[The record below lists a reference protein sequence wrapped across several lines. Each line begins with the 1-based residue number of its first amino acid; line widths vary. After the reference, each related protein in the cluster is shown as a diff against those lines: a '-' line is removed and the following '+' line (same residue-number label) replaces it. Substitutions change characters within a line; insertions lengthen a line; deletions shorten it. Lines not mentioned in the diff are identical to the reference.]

1 MSAHNDSHNSHA
13 HGADDH
19 GHGHD
24 DGAAQSTFGGYMTG
38 FVLSIILTAI
48 PFWLVMAK
56 VFDKPSTTAF
66 VVLGFAAVQIVVH
79 MVYFLHMNT
88 KSEGGWTLLALIFT
102 VMVVVIMLAGSL
114 WVMYHLNHNMMPVSA
129 HEMKNM
135 P

>member
-1 MSAHNDSHNSHA
+1 MSADNDTPA
-13 HGADDH
+13 HGAD

-24 DGAAQSTFGGYMTG
+24 GHDGGAAHSTLGGYMTG

-66 VVLGFAAVQIVVH
+66 VVLGFAVVQIVVH
-79 MVYFLHMNT
+79 MIYFLHMNT
-88 KSEGGWTLLALIFT
+88 KSEGGWSMLALIFT
-102 VMVVVIMLAGSL
+102 LVLVVIMLSGSL
-114 WVMYHLNHNMMPVSA
+114 WVMYHLNHNMMPVSV

>member
-24 DGAAQSTFGGYMTG
+24 DGAAHSTFGGYMTG